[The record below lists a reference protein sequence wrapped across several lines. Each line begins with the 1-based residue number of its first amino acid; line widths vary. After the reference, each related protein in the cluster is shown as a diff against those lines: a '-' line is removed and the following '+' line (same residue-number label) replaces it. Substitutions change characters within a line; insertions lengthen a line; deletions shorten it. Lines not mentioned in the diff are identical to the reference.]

1 MPEQNPLPHPDRRKP
16 VARPLLAALV
26 TAVLVGGLWFW
37 VTTTTPHDA
46 RLPVAIA
53 GGVTG
58 LLLCFAVFLAVYRA
72 DAVHTSEVS
81 VRRAWEDTQQIRGAA
96 EHMRGELARLLDQVV
111 PALVQKLREAS
122 SAESALAEIGQPPD
136 ELHQRILRTLATE
149 IAVGERRRA
158 AAMAACANAAGR
170 VQALSTSMLADL
182 REMENRSSEDML
194 GDLMKVD
201 HSTAQAG
208 RLADSIA
215 VLTGARS
222 GRRWTKPIKME
233 SILRGAMGRIGA
245 YQRVRVHSTSTTAIA
260 GYAAEDV
267 MHALAELMDN
277 ATKFSAPSE
286 EVHVYVEDLHNGT
299 VITIEDGG
307 LGMKPQALARAE
319 LAVSPTE
326 PLDLTMLSGTRL
338 GLAVVGVLSRKH
350 HLHVFFRPS
359 SRGGIGVVMRI
370 PNQLIT
376 QPRLEPLPEAIP
388 QRRPVA
394 VGAPAAVAALEAP
407 TLTATDSRT
416 DGRTDTAPGEP
427 LELPQR
433 TRGQTLQSAQPAR
446 HVAEPSLT
454 ERPRGDAGSRFG
466 AFQQSRTRRSIEAVE
481 PAEPSWPEHNDA

>member
-1 MPEQNPLPHPDRRKP
+1 MPDQNPLPQRDGHKP
-16 VARPLLAALV
+16 AGRPLLAALV
-26 TAVLVGGLWFW
+26 TSVVVGGLWFW
-37 VTTTTPHDA
+37 VTAMTPQDA
-46 RLPVAIA
+46 RLPVAVA

-58 LLLCFAVFLAVYRA
+58 LLLCLAVFLAVHRA
-72 DAVHTSEVS
+72 ELLQDGQAA
-81 VRRAWEDTQQIRGAA
+81 VRRAWDDTQQLRGAA
-96 EHMRGELARLLDQVV
+96 ERMRGELGRLLDQVV
-111 PALVQKLREAS
+111 PTVVRKLREGVGAD
-122 SAESALAEIGQPPD
+122 SAVAEVGYLPD

-170 VQALSTSMLADL
+170 VQALATSMLADL
-182 REMENRSSEDML
+182 REMENRSSEEML

-245 YQRVRVHSTSTTAIA
+245 YQRVRVHSTSNTAIA

-319 LAVSPTE
+319 LAVSTTE
-326 PLDLTMLSGTRL
+326 PLDLTKLSGTRL
-338 GLAVVGVLSRKH
+338 GLAVVGCLARKH

-376 QPRLEPLPEAIP
+376 QPRLQPLPEAVP
-388 QRRPVA
+388 QRKPVA
-394 VGAPAAVAALEAP
+394 VGTPTATTVTVPAVRAPAA
-407 TLTATDSRT
+407 TA
-416 DGRTDTAPGEP
+416 TAPGEP

-433 TRGQTLQSAQPAR
+433 SRGQTLQSTSAALPSRAGAPA
-446 HVAEPSLT
+446 T
-454 ERPRGDAGSRFG
+454 ERPRADAGSRFG
-466 AFQQSRTRRSIEAVE
+466 AFQQSRVRKPAE
-481 PAEPSWPEHNDA
+481 PAEPAEPNGREHRSEA